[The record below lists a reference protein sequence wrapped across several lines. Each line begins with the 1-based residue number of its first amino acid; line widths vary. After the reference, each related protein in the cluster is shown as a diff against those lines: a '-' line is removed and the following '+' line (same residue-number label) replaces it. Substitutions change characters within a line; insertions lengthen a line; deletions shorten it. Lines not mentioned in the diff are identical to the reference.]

1 VVVHT
6 LTQAEYGIAAT
17 FGITVA
23 IITSATSFSVEALL
37 IQDRQGSDPKLQRA
51 VQLVVFAQ
59 GAVQAMLLF
68 LLAPFLA
75 SLFNTPQVEWVFRWL
90 AVIPLLRG
98 LLHQD
103 PTRYLR
109 QMKYKPNVWATLIP
123 EVASLIVVCIAAPII
138 QDYRLLVLALTTVP
152 ITALV
157 VTHLSAERPYGWQ
170 SDRESIRRI
179 LVFGWPLLLNGLL
192 MLLVS
197 QGDRFLIGSAESLSI
212 FASDWL
218 GMTANAIHAYDKVD
232 LALYSIAISLTFMPQ
247 IFASRTIPTLFL
259 PGLSSL
265 RDDPERHAQLFGS
278 CLRFLSVLGTA
289 LAVGFLLSGTT
300 LTVLIYSDRYAGVSP
315 FIGWLGVA
323 TGIRILRMG
332 PVVGAFSK
340 GDTKIPLFGNIGRS
354 FAVIGFLI
362 VTLQALPLVWISRC
376 LVLGEVLAVVVTLL
390 ALRMRHRVSLRSAL
404 QPILFMAVWTL
415 TASRI
420 AASGMLEGH
429 AQTLGVTLLVELILL
444 ATAVATL
451 LPVRTLKELAQTT
464 AEP

>member
-1 VVVHT
+1 MGIDGQADPLDGSDRDTTSVGAMPTEKRGQFLAGASALAIGQFATQVAIFVRNVVVVHT

-212 FASDWL
+212 FARDWL
-218 GMTANAIHAYDKVD
+218 GITANAIHAYDKVD

-247 IFASRTIPTLFL
+247 IFASRTIP
-259 PGLSSL
+259 
-265 RDDPERHAQLFGS
+265 RRA
-278 CLRFLSVLGTA
+278 R
-289 LAVGFLLSGTT
+289 
-300 LTVLIYSDRYAGVSP
+300 
-315 FIGWLGVA
+315 
-323 TGIRILRMG
+323 
-332 PVVGAFSK
+332 
-340 GDTKIPLFGNIGRS
+340 
-354 FAVIGFLI
+354 
-362 VTLQALPLVWISRC
+362 
-376 LVLGEVLAVVVTLL
+376 
-390 ALRMRHRVSLRSAL
+390 
-404 QPILFMAVWTL
+404 
-415 TASRI
+415 
-420 AASGMLEGH
+420 
-429 AQTLGVTLLVELILL
+429 
-444 ATAVATL
+444 
-451 LPVRTLKELAQTT
+451 
-464 AEP
+464 